1 MKKIINN
8 PTAVVDE
15 MLDGLAYIHSDLVYR
30 VEGFDIIARKSEKT
44 GKVGLISGGGSGHE
58 PSHAGFV
65 GEGMLSAAICGA
77 VFTSPTPD
85 QVLQAI
91 KEADE
96 GAGVFMVI
104 KNYSGDIMNFEM
116 AQEMAEME
124 GIEVASVVVDDDIAV
139 EDSLYTQ
146 GRRGVAGTILVHK
159 ILGNAARAGKSL
171 TEIKALADELVKN
184 IHTVGLALS
193 GATVPEVG
201 KPGFVLADDEIE
213 FGIGIH
219 GEPGYRK
226 EKMQPSKDL
235 AKELVEKL
243 SQSVELKSGKKIGIL
258 INGMGATPLMEQYVF
273 AADVANLLADA
284 GVEVVYKKL
293 GNYMTSIDM
302 VGISLTFI
310 QLDRPDWLTALNS
323 LVTTAA
329 W

>member
-1 MKKIINN
+1 MKKIIND
-8 PTAVVDE
+8 PTEVVDE
-15 MLDGLAYIHSDLVYR
+15 MLEGLAYIHSDLVYR

-91 KEADE
+91 KE
-96 GAGVFMVI
+96 GV
-104 KNYSGDIMNFEM
+104 
-116 AQEMAEME
+116 
-124 GIEVASVVVDDDIAV
+124 EVASFVVDDDIAV

-159 ILGNAARAGKSL
+159 ILGDAARAGKSL
-171 TEIKALADELVKN
+171 TEIKALADELVKH

-243 SQSVELKSGKKIGIL
+243 SQSVGFKSGKKIGIL

-302 VGISLTFI
+302 AGISLTFI
-310 QLDRPDWLTALNS
+310 ELDQPDWLTALNS
-323 LVTTAA
+323 PVTTAA

>member
-1 MKKIINN
+1 MKKIIND
-8 PTAVVDE
+8 PTVVVDE

-44 GKVGLISGGGSGHE
+44 GTVGLISGGGSGHE

-159 ILGNAARAGKSL
+159 ILGDAARAGKSL
-171 TEIKALADELVKN
+171 TEIKALADELVKK

-235 AKELVEKL
+235 AKELVSDL
-243 SQSVELKSGKKIGIL
+243 YRAGP
-258 INGMGATPLMEQYVF
+258 AR
-273 AADVANLLADA
+273 LADSSQQSCHDSRLVRRCLWTQQEQKNGCSCLTKRSRIRKTICLISTLPSEMA
-284 GVEVVYKKL
+284 
-293 GNYMTSIDM
+293 IM
-302 VGISLTFI
+302 VPIWSGEWR
-310 QLDRPDWLTALNS
+310 QQ
-323 LVTTAA
+323 
-329 W
+329 